1 MGTEIFFLP
10 LVILACLWQN
20 TSMRRWIP
28 VSLAFVVGVALG
40 LVYGWFIDP
49 VQYTDLTP
57 EVLRFDY
64 QSDYVLMAAE
74 AYRMEQD
81 PAAAARRLAV
91 LGSEPPAWI
100 AKQAYEYARQAG
112 YPPDDLTLMQGL
124 LVALQTWQPLPAT
137 TVP

>member
-1 MGTEIFFLP
+1 MGTAIFFLP

-100 AKQAYEYARQAG
+100 AEQAYEYARQAG
-112 YPPDDLTLMQGL
+112 YPTDDLTLMQGL